1 MKTSKFMAKLMPPNK
16 YITSTRIYKT
26 KQGVTFTIIDGCSS
40 KRTTE
45 KHINTALKLVKKDGE

>member
-1 MKTSKFMAKLMPPNK
+1 MTSNK

-26 KQGVTFTIIDGCSS
+26 KQGVTFTIVDGCSS
-40 KRTTE
+40 KRTAK